1 MDTDSRRGDSESYA
15 LLGVSRDSWFHGLH
29 APPALDTAI
38 PADSDLYGTL
48 AEKHVRLTPRALAA
62 LYADVR
68 ERTMRVL
75 GHLTEEQLLG
85 HEEASLNPS
94 VWGVGHIGHFY
105 EAMVLRVL
113 CPGEELHPA
122 GTLLHNHDVDG
133 MFDSFRA
140 DHGDR
145 WGGADGRGLSEVSPE
160 GEYPAFKA
168 IVDGYYGRMQE
179 LCVRQLWSAAGCEG
193 ANTCTDVLL
202 DPATTYLHTYG
213 VIHEH

>member
-1 MDTDSRRGDSESYA
+1 MLFLRLRHQRASLRWAADISRANSTNTTPPEVDTRLRRGDSESYA

-29 APPALDTAI
+29 APPALDAAV
-38 PADSDLYGTL
+38 PADCDLYGTL
-48 AEKHVRLTPRALAA
+48 AEKHVRLTPRALTA
-62 LYADVR
+62 LYADAR

-105 EAMVLRVL
+105 EAMVLRIL

-140 DHGDR
+140 DHD
-145 WGGADGRGLSEVSPE
+145 
-160 GEYPAFKA
+160 
-168 IVDGYYGRMQE
+168 
-179 LCVRQLWSAAGCEG
+179 
-193 ANTCTDVLL
+193 
-202 DPATTYLHTYG
+202 LHAMVYRASSKSLRCC
-213 VIHEH
+213 